1 MININR
7 PSVAA
12 TILSWNDWKNTTEL
26 LETIFKSDYNN
37 FDVIVVDNNSDIED
51 FEKLLNWCKR
61 KKIKINRINF
71 KPKTAHKKKVG
82 KNLYIYRNTKVA
94 NIPFAKNIGATS
106 AYNKGINFALKNKYE
121 FVVRLDCDF
130 LITKNF
136 ISGMVKT
143 LEENKNVAAVSPK
156 VYYYLKKKT
165 KIIWWKGLNFTK
177 NYFRFQRVG
186 GKGGGRR
193 VLDKG
198 QFKGLIKTDSICGCC
213 VMFRSEIL
221 KKTSKDHPAR
231 KTILDEDIFFGPEDM
246 EISNRLKKYGDLL
259 VNLDHYTYHKVSQSI
274 FISGVKSR
282 IYHETIGWLLIIKK
296 MCNTKDQFLGQLYL
310 IIKGISH
317 FIKLLYKKDKNPH
330 IGFLLGLKDYFL
342 KY

>member
-94 NIPFAKNIGATS
+94 NIPFAKNLGNTK
-106 AYNKGINFALKNKYE
+106 AYNKGINFALKNKYDYI
-121 FVVRLDCDF
+121 VKLDCDF

-143 LEENKNVAAVSPK
+143 LKENKNVAAVSPK
-156 VYYYLKKKT
+156 IYYYLKKKT

-177 NYFRFQRVG
+177 NYFRFQRTG
-186 GKGGGRR
+186 QGNDRKT
-193 VLDKG
+193 LDKG

-221 KKTSKDHPAR
+221 KKTSKDYPAR

-282 IYHETIGWLLIIKK
+282 IYHETIGWLFLNKKVSNRKDRII
-296 MCNTKDQFLGQLYL
+296 CYIFFILRSF
-310 IIKGISH
+310 SH
-317 FIKLLYKKDKNPH
+317 TLKLLYKKDKNYH
-330 IGFLLGLKDYFL
+330 IGFLLGVKDFFL

>member
-1 MININR
+1 MNLKNL
-7 PSVAA
+7 SVG
-12 TILSWNDWKNTTEL
+12 IIVLGWNDWKNTTEL

-143 LEENKNVAAVSPK
+143 LKENKNVAAVSPK
-156 VYYYLKKKT
+156 IYYYLKKKT

-177 NYFRFQRVG
+177 NYFRFQRTG
-186 GKGGGRR
+186 QGNDRKT
-193 VLDKG
+193 LDKG

-221 KKTSKDHPAR
+221 KKTSKDYPAR

>member
-106 AYNKGINFALKNKYE
+106 AYNKGINFALKNNYE

-136 ISGMVKT
+136 INGMVKT
-143 LEENKNVAAVSPK
+143 LKKNKNVAAVSPK

-165 KIIWWKGLNFTK
+165 KLIWWKGLNFTK
-177 NYFRFQRVG
+177 NYFRFQRTM
-186 GKGGGRR
+186 KGNDRKT
-193 VLDKG
+193 LDKG
-198 QFKGLIKTDSICGCC
+198 QFKGLSTTDSICGCC
-213 VMFRSEIL
+213 VMFRSEML
-221 KKTSKDHPAR
+221 KKTSKNKPTR
-231 KTILDEDIFFGPEDM
+231 KTILDEDFFFGPEDM

-274 FISGVKSR
+274 HVSGLQAR
-282 IYHETIGWLLIIKK
+282 NYFEAIGWLLIIKK
-296 MCNTKDQFLGQLYL
+296 MCTRKDQIIGQIYF
-310 IIKGISH
+310 IIRSFSH
-317 FIKLLYKKDKNPH
+317 FLRILYVKDKKPH
-330 IGFLLGLKDYFL
+330 IGFILGVKDYFL